1 MIWVELEILKGSKLP
16 IAVSLIEQLPKDSTY
31 GISEP
36 NVDKY
41 SIYGACRFIYCD
53 QYTFV
58 LYSCSTLQ
66 WRYHHKI
73 SQVDLVEAPST
84 SKCFIF
90 AIPGQHWSISILL
103 TARFL
108 PEFSL
113 ILLSSSH
120 NYTQT
125 AICKWTFPTK
135 IPSTFQ
141 IWKGFQFHPSLHEQK
156 QIKTA
161 PTDIQYTPLLP
172 FPESCQNRK
181 IPSKHPPHEK
191 TSSMQVA
198 KHNTE
203 EETAP
208 HYLASFDNKKFQL
221 SRTFAK
227 LSCVNRIDMD
237 SYCWWTKS
245 CTSWYGK
252 YPIIYRVSYIPGG
265 AGYQLSHGKPL
276 LFRWI
281 FPTANRKQ
289 EVSWGIGVVRIGW

>member
-1 MIWVELEILKGSKLP
+1 M
-16 IAVSLIEQLPKDSTY
+16 D
-31 GISEP
+31 IS
-36 NVDKY
+36 
-41 SIYGACRFIYCD
+41 
-53 QYTFV
+53 
-58 LYSCSTLQ
+58 
-66 WRYHHKI
+66 
-73 SQVDLVEAPST
+73 
-84 SKCFIF
+84 
-90 AIPGQHWSISILL
+90 
-103 TARFL
+103 
-108 PEFSL
+108 
-113 ILLSSSH
+113 
-120 NYTQT
+120 
-125 AICKWTFPTK
+125 TK

-172 FPESCQNRK
+172 FPESCHEQKNPIKASSTWKNIFNASGKAQHRRRNCATLPRFFWQQK
-181 IPSKHPPHEK
+181 I
-191 TSSMQVA
+191 
-198 KHNTE
+198 
-203 EETAP
+203 
-208 HYLASFDNKKFQL
+208 QL